1 MSLSKIP
8 TSKLIKEMEIFDDE
22 QRISVTGDKTDF
34 EPIII
39 VAQEDIPLTI
49 NFDVGNLSDI
59 DGIYYLLD
67 STLTKIISKFN
78 IENGKGILSLEG
90 LEVGEYEVI
99 KGNRIF
105 TVIEV
110 VSKADFKSID
120 KEALRKKYF

>member
-78 IENGKGILSLEG
+78 IENG
-90 LEVGEYEVI
+90 
-99 KGNRIF
+99 
-105 TVIEV
+105 
-110 VSKADFKSID
+110 
-120 KEALRKKYF
+120 